1 MAVVEDSIMVEFK
14 CVEKSNVALSR
25 MLVGVEVVAAS
36 GLVSGASFMSV
47 IRLAYPKSLD
57 LGLEL
62 NGGTVEDVSTA

>member
-1 MAVVEDSIMVEFK
+1 
-14 CVEKSNVALSR
+14 

-47 IRLAYPKSLD
+47 VRLAFPKSLD